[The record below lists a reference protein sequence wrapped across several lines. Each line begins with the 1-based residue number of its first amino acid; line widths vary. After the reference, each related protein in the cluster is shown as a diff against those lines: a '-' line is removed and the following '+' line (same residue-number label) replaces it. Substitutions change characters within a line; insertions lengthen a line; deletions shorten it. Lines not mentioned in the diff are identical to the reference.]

1 VAKVTT
7 SAVQL
12 TLGAILLP
20 GYLLFYLW
28 ELLMLPTMQA
38 FQVSIDAIADATRG
52 PVDEPEA

>member
-1 VAKVTT
+1 MTT

-12 TLGAILLP
+12 ILGGILLP
-20 GYLLFYLW
+20 GYLLFYVW

-38 FQVSIDAIADATRG
+38 FQVSIAAVADATRG